1 MAKFIISKFDRL
13 IDIAALLTIAA
24 GGMLL
29 HTLTALTIKSYYG
42 DIWGYVSFLL
52 PGLAELYLAVIQIAD
67 RMFNYHLLLGYFAA
81 AIAISIISVMAK
93 NRLKAK
99 LLKEEANSI

>member
-1 MAKFIISKFDRL
+1 MAKFIISKFDRI

-42 DIWGYVSFLL
+42 DIWGYISFLL
-52 PGLAELYLAVIQIAD
+52 PGFAELYLAVIQTTD

-81 AIAISIISVMAK
+81 AIAVSIISVMAK